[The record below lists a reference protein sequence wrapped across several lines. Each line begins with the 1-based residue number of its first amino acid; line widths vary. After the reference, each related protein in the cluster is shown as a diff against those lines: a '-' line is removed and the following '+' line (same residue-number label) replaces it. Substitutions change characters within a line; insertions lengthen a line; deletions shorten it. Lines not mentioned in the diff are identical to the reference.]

1 VQAACVA
8 LALVAAGAVG
18 AGEAQRLNV
27 LLVMSD
33 DLNCRLGCYGDPT
46 VKSPNIDRLAAR
58 GVRFD
63 RAYCQY
69 PLCNPSRAS
78 FLTSLRPDRT
88 GVFENQTHFREVVPD
103 VVTLPELF
111 RKNGYFTARVGKI
124 FHYGVPTQIGTS
136 GLDDPPSWD
145 RVINP
150 RGRDKD
156 EEARVFSLIPGRF
169 GGTLSWM
176 AADGTD
182 LEQTDGIGAT
192 AMIRLLEERGR
203 EPFFLAMGFYR
214 PHTPYVA
221 PKKYF
226 EMYPLDKIP
235 LPNVPADDWDD
246 IPRPALNDLP
256 EQRNLSDNL
265 RRQAIQAYFAAI
277 TLMDAQFG
285 RVLDA
290 LDRLG
295 LADKTVVVFA
305 SDQGYH
311 LGEHRLWQKMSL
323 FEGVARAPLIIAAP
337 GRKGNGRATRSLV
350 ELIDV
355 YPTLAELCGL
365 AVPKHVAGQSLVR
378 QLDDPAAL
386 ARKVALTQIQR
397 ARGKK
402 LGPLAGYSI
411 RTDRWRYT
419 EWDGGRAGVELYD
432 HQTDPNEFRNL
443 ARDPAHAD
451 TLRELKQLLE
461 AERRKRNGSRRPAE
475 AAGHMTQ

>member
-1 VQAACVA
+1 MRKSLILIACLVSA
-8 LALVAAGAVG
+8 FSFLARAESAEPAR
-18 AGEAQRLNV
+18 RLNV
-27 LLVMSD
+27 LLIMSD
-33 DLNCRLGCYGDPT
+33 DLNCRLGCYGDPL

-78 FLTSLRPDRT
+78 MLTGLRPDRT
-88 GVFENQTHFREVVPD
+88 GVRENQTHFRKNFSD

-111 RKNGYFTARVGKI
+111 RKHGYFTARVGKI

-136 GLDDPPSWD
+136 GLDDPQSWNQ
-145 RVINP
+145 VINP

-156 EEARVFSLIPGRF
+156 EEAKIFSLLPGKF

-176 AADGTD
+176 AAEGSDA
-182 LEQTDGIGAT
+182 EQTDGIGAGQ
-192 AMIRLLEERGR
+192 MIRLLEQHR
-203 EPFFLAMGFYR
+203 EKPFFLAMGFYR

-226 EMYPLDKIP
+226 DMYPLEKIP
-235 LPNVPADDWDD
+235 LPQVPADDWDD

-256 EQRNLSDNL
+256 EQRNLSDAL
-265 RRQAIQAYFAAI
+265 KRQAIQAYFASI
-277 TLMDAQFG
+277 TLMDAQVG

-290 LDRLG
+290 LDRLS
-295 LADKTVVVFA
+295 LTDKTVVVFV

-323 FEGVARAPLIIAAP
+323 FEGVARSPLVFAAP
-337 GRKGNGRATRSLV
+337 GMKGNGRPTRALV

-355 YPTLAELCGL
+355 YPTLADLCGL
-365 AVPKHVAGQSLVR
+365 PAPTHLAGRSLR
-378 QLDDPAAL
+378 PQLENPDAP
-386 ARKVALTQIQR
+386 ARKAALTQLQR
-397 ARGKK
+397 GRGKR
-402 LGPLAGYSI
+402 GPLHGYSI

-419 EWDGGRAGVELYD
+419 EWDGGSTGVELYD
-432 HQTDPNEFRNL
+432 HQTDPQEFHNL
-443 ARDPAHAD
+443 ARDPAHAA
-451 TLRELKQLLE
+451 TVAELKQLLQ
-461 AERRKRNGSRRPAE
+461 AEVKIA
-475 AAGHMTQ
+475 H